1 MATATP
7 VSFVR
12 GGQVAIHFWRMFRQV
27 FIWSCL
33 AAIVFAVA
41 FWLFR
46 AFYSVDPYRWYL
58 AYETARSDTMLAL
71 TNNPDARYIY
81 HSPAGEQI
89 VTTIGEFH
97 ENVEY
102 NSNYH
107 KMWELGELWAGQSL
121 LVGGGV
127 GLVSVLGFIFIG
139 AGLQENTR
147 VRGSVLVSA
156 AELQY
161 FVDRRWKKWR
171 KDRGL
176 KKEDEYEYRLAG
188 VRYPPGAPMVHTMM
202 VGTTGSGKTVA
213 INELI
218 KQIREKGDKAVI
230 FDRMGNFAANW
241 YDGERDFILNPFDD
255 RDAGWS
261 PFADATS
268 GAAFANMAAALIPKA
283 KGNADPFWN
292 DSAQSVF
299 ANVAE
304 KLANEGDRRLS
315 SLRKILIEDDLATM
329 SAFVEG
335 TPAASLINET
345 NEKTALS
352 IRSALIP
359 QVEFLKHMRDE
370 DDEEGFSIRDWV
382 ASEPKKG
389 SFMFL
394 SGHVDHLNATRNL
407 ISVAIETA
415 ANATMTLDPTDRPRI
430 WFIIDELP
438 SLNYLPFLGS
448 SLAEI
453 RQFGGCFVVGYQ
465 IFSQLKDV
473 YGPDMAETISGTINN
488 RVFFSV
494 GDHATAE
501 RCAKMLGRED
511 IEERSQGMSLGA
523 NETRDGVT
531 IQERRTERDIVTPS
545 QIMDLPERTAFLRF
559 GYDAPRAKVEF
570 PYVSYKLQAP
580 KFIPVGTSST
590 EGATRRRKLAATRA
604 KAAKMAPD
612 EPRHRE
618 ETFLGEYEKW
628 VASLVKCDDH
638 FMSDYDEQLS
648 KLDIDARKDHFL
660 IKRLTGVPVDE
671 IVDLSPTYPPADAG
685 EREKYFDRIW
695 YEQQCLNAFWARING
710 DVKPTDEGEECAE
723 NEISDSISADRT
735 IDPETGEVTE
745 NGASDA
751 QPEPEPN
758 SASKQT
764 SSQDSADDPNEA
776 EAAGIQE
783 EEPVVSGKP
792 SPPKEEENADPKRQA
807 RTSSKGGRV
816 EEEADLVGFIS

>member
-1 MATATP
+1 
-7 VSFVR
+7 
-12 GGQVAIHFWRMFRQV
+12 
-27 FIWSCL
+27 
-33 AAIVFAVA
+33 
-41 FWLFR
+41 
-46 AFYSVDPYRWYL
+46 
-58 AYETARSDTMLAL
+58 MLAL

-89 VTTIGEFH
+89 ITTIGEFH
-97 ENVEY
+97 ENVEF

-127 GLVSVLGFIFIG
+127 ALMSVLGFIFIG

-176 KKEDEYEYRLAG
+176 KKENEYEYRLAG

-261 PFADATS
+261 PFADPTS

-304 KLANEGDRRLS
+304 KLAKEGDRRLS
-315 SLRKILIEDDLATM
+315 SLRKILIEEDLATM

-465 IFSQLKDV
+465 IFS
-473 YGPDMAETISGTINN
+473 
-488 RVFFSV
+488 
-494 GDHATAE
+494 
-501 RCAKMLGRED
+501 
-511 IEERSQGMSLGA
+511 
-523 NETRDGVT
+523 
-531 IQERRTERDIVTPS
+531 
-545 QIMDLPERTAFLRF
+545 
-559 GYDAPRAKVEF
+559 
-570 PYVSYKLQAP
+570 
-580 KFIPVGTSST
+580 
-590 EGATRRRKLAATRA
+590 
-604 KAAKMAPD
+604 
-612 EPRHRE
+612 
-618 ETFLGEYEKW
+618 
-628 VASLVKCDDH
+628 
-638 FMSDYDEQLS
+638 
-648 KLDIDARKDHFL
+648 
-660 IKRLTGVPVDE
+660 
-671 IVDLSPTYPPADAG
+671 
-685 EREKYFDRIW
+685 
-695 YEQQCLNAFWARING
+695 
-710 DVKPTDEGEECAE
+710 
-723 NEISDSISADRT
+723 
-735 IDPETGEVTE
+735 
-745 NGASDA
+745 
-751 QPEPEPN
+751 
-758 SASKQT
+758 
-764 SSQDSADDPNEA
+764 
-776 EAAGIQE
+776 
-783 EEPVVSGKP
+783 
-792 SPPKEEENADPKRQA
+792 
-807 RTSSKGGRV
+807 
-816 EEEADLVGFIS
+816 